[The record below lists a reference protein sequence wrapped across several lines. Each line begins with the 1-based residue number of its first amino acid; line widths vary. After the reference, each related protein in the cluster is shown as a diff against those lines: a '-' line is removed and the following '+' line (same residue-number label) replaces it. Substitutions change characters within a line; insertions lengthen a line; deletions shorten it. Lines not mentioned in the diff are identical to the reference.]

1 MTQANRKQVQGTC
14 HCGRI
19 RFTLNALPERVTI
32 CNCSICS
39 RYSAVWGYYQR
50 RDVALEIADDAA
62 TAYQWNDRVINFI
75 HCRFCGCMT
84 HYEDVEKTPESRFA
98 ANFRMTPAAIWEN
111 IPVRYFD
118 GADTFEEM
126 L

>member
-1 MTQANRKQVQGTC
+1 MGQATAKSTRGSC

-19 RFTLNALPERVTI
+19 SFTLNQLPERVTI

-50 RDVALEIADDAA
+50 QEVVLEIRDEAA
-62 TAYQWNDRVINFI
+62 AGYQWNDRVITFV

-84 HYEDVEKTPESRFA
+84 HYEDVEQTPESRLA
-98 ANFRMTPAAIWEN
+98 VNFRMTPAPVWES